1 MKRARIIDVLA
12 TNQIKSLN
20 GMVHP
25 EDELRHLNWDTLSHI
40 GLLLLVREK
49 PIPKVVLAAYAVE
62 ILTERAIKK
71 GLSIL

>member
-1 MKRARIIDVLA
+1 
-12 TNQIKSLN
+12 
-20 GMVHP
+20 MVHP